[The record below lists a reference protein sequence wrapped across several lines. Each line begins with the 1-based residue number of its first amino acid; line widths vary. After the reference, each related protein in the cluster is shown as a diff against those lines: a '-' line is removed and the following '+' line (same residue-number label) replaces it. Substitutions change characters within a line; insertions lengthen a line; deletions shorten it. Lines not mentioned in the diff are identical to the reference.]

1 MGKCPLLFKEDYSEF
16 MRSFAEQVGENIRYL
31 RERYMDP
38 QNVLKF
44 SHGHSWEAPANELG
58 DKKGTI
64 QQHGT
69 ETEIRLS
76 DIAEGRAQVIFDAIN
91 KVTRDMHDQM
101 ERMMLETMKEATD
114 RTGQVVCAA
123 GRPMTETMYEMLEKM
138 ELPLGKDGELSM
150 PSMFVHPS
158 QTPKIM
164 AEPDTV
170 GPEFEKKFELLKE
183 RKKEEARIK
192 EQERLSRFERLCD

>member
-1 MGKCPLLFKEDYSEF
+1 MGKCPLLSNEDSSEF
-16 MRSFAEQVGENIRYL
+16 MRSFAEQVGENTRYL

-76 DIAEGRAQVIFDAIN
+76 DIAEGRAHVIFDAVN
-91 KVTRDMHDQM
+91 QVTQDMHDQM
-101 ERMMLETMKEATD
+101 ERVMFETMKAATD
-114 RTGQVVCAA
+114 RTGQVVHAA
-123 GRPMTETMYEMLEKM
+123 GRPMPETMYEMLEKM

-150 PSMFVHPS
+150 PSMFIHPS
-158 QTPKIM
+158 QTLKIM
-164 AEPDTV
+164 AELDKA
-170 GPEFEKKFELLKE
+170 GPEFEQRFELLKAK
-183 RKKEEARIK
+183 KKEAARIK
-192 EQERLSRFERLCD
+192 EQERLARFERL

>member
-1 MGKCPLLFKEDYSEF
+1 
-16 MRSFAEQVGENIRYL
+16 MRSFAEQVGENTRYL

-76 DIAEGRAQVIFDAIN
+76 DIAEGRAHVIFDAVN
-91 KVTRDMHDQM
+91 QVTQDMHDQM
-101 ERMMLETMKEATD
+101 ERMMFETMKAATD
-114 RTGQVVCAA
+114 RTGQVVHAA
-123 GRPMTETMYEMLEKM
+123 GRPMPETMYEMLENM
-138 ELPLGKDGELSM
+138 ELSLGKDGELSM
-150 PSMFVHPS
+150 PSMFIHPS

-164 AEPDTV
+164 AELDKA
-170 GPEFEKKFELLKE
+170 GHEFKQRFELLKAK
-183 RKKEEARIK
+183 KKEAARIK
-192 EQERLSRFERLCD
+192 EQERLARFERL

>member
-1 MGKCPLLFKEDYSEF
+1 MGKCPLLSNEDSSEF
-16 MRSFAEQVGENIRYL
+16 MRSFAEQVGENTRYL

-69 ETEIRLS
+69 ETEIKLS
-76 DIAEGRAQVIFDAIN
+76 DIAEGRAHVIFDAVN
-91 KVTRDMHDQM
+91 QVTQDMHDQM
-101 ERMMLETMKEATD
+101 ERMMFETMKAATD
-114 RTGQVVCAA
+114 RTGQVVHAA
-123 GRPMTETMYEMLEKM
+123 GRPMPETMYEILEKM

-150 PSMFVHPS
+150 PSMFIHPS

-164 AEPDTV
+164 AELDNA
-170 GPEFEKKFELLKE
+170 GPEFEQRFELLKAK
-183 RKKEEARIK
+183 KKEAARIK
-192 EQERLSRFERLCD
+192 EQERLARFERL

>member
-1 MGKCPLLFKEDYSEF
+1 MGKCPLLSDEDSSEF
-16 MRSFAEQVGENIRYL
+16 MRSFAEQVSENTRYL

-58 DKKGTI
+58 DKKGTL

-69 ETEIRLS
+69 ETEIRLA
-76 DIAEGRAQVIFDAIN
+76 DITEGRAHVIFDAIN
-91 KVTRDMHDQM
+91 QVTQDMHDQM
-101 ERMMLETMKEATD
+101 ERMMFETMIEATD
-114 RTGQVVCAA
+114 RTGQVVHAA
-123 GRPMTETMYEMLEKM
+123 GRPMPEAMYEMLEKM

-158 QTPKIM
+158 QSPKIM
-164 AEPDTV
+164 AELDKA
-170 GPEFEKKFELLKE
+170 GSEFEQRFELLKE
-183 RKKEEARIK
+183 KKKEAARIK
-192 EQERLSRFERLCD
+192 EQERLARFERL